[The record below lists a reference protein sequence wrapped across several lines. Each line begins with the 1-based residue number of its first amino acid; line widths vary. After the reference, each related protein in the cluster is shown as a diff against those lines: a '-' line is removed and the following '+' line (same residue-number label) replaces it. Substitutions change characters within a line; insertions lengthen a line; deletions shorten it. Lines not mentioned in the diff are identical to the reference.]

1 MNKVLILNGS
11 PHQHG
16 CTATALDEMIKVFEE
31 EGVGTELIQVGTKD
45 IRGCISCNK
54 CSDTGKCVFDD
65 LVNEVAP
72 KLEEA
77 DDVKKDLEGLQTM
90 RNLARNMSFMIKA
103 FSDAKVKY
111 GYPEVERGCF
121 TSFPDGK

>member
-16 CTATALDEMIKVFEE
+16 CTATALDEMIKVF
-31 EGVGTELIQVGTKD
+31 
-45 IRGCISCNK
+45 
-54 CSDTGKCVFDD
+54 
-65 LVNEVAP
+65 
-72 KLEEA
+72 
-77 DDVKKDLEGLQTM
+77 
-90 RNLARNMSFMIKA
+90 
-103 FSDAKVKY
+103 SDAKVKY